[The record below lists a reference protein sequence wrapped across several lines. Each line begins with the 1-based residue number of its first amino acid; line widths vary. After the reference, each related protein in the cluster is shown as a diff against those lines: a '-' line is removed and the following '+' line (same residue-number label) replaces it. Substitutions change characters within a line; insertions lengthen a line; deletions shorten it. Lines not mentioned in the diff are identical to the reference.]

1 VTQQYNMRKENL
13 NMSSQR
19 EYETTDFYFASF
31 LRASGY
37 NLAGLR
43 KSGNRTIFVFEDK
56 PERSADVLAYHNG
69 SVKIVPITLVSAI
82 KEMKALIHSV

>member
-1 VTQQYNMRKENL
+1 MTHHNNMQTENL
-13 NMSSQR
+13 ERFSLKPF
-19 EYETTDFYFASF
+19 ETTDFYFASF

-43 KSGNRTIFVFEDK
+43 KSGNRTVFVFEDK

-69 SVKIVPITLVSAI
+69 SGSIVPITLISAI